1 VVDVTAPVDINLKK
15 PRFPYFI
22 LEMTEETGQSFARLP
37 TKEEVIAE
45 VKKGV
50 FNRNPLL
57 TTPHE
62 VMCKECGYRRNII
75 FLDYIRTGA
84 FELGKTEMVEV
95 AHTAPTLTGLGQ
107 TLERM
112 TPIMI
117 RVKCERCGTETSYC
131 PLSLEYL
138 LFTTQ
143 RNDSSTFYI

>member
-1 VVDVTAPVDINLKK
+1 VVDVTISLDINLKK
-15 PRFPYFI
+15 ARFPHCI
-22 LEMTEETGQSFARLP
+22 IEMTEETGQNLARLP
-37 TKEEVIAE
+37 TKGEIIAE
-45 VKKGV
+45 AKKGM
-50 FNRNPLL
+50 FNSNPLL

-62 VMCKECGYRRNII
+62 VVCKECGYRRNIV
-75 FLDYIRTGA
+75 FLDYVRSGA

-95 AHTAPTLTGLGQ
+95 VHAAPTFTGLGQ

-112 TPIMI
+112 TPLII
-117 RVKCERCGTETSYC
+117 RVKCERCGAETAYS